1 MRVTDPDDPGIVCR
15 VMPDGNVI
23 CEKVDPTCPSPIAA
37 MMISAESGTSRNYGP
52 AFADSLPQGNWGP
65 NKIALAARLLEVLA
79 ENDLPD
85 EKIPRRS
92 GEIVDSVKQLLAP
105 LPPSILLYNY
115 STQPANVMGAYY
127 LNKADL
133 VEMQRMYQLFSHPK
147 EP

>member
-1 MRVTDPDDPGIVCR
+1 MPVTDPDDPGIVCR
-15 VMPDGNVI
+15 VMPDGNVV
-23 CEKVDPTCPSPIAA
+23 CESVSTSCPSPIAA
-37 MMISAESGTSRNYGP
+37 MMISAEPGTSRNVRP
-52 AFADSLPQGNWGP
+52 DFAASLPQGNWGP

-85 EKIPRRS
+85 ERIPRRS

-133 VEMQRMYQLFSHPK
+133 VEMQRMYALFAHPK
-147 EP
+147 QP